1 MTIIE
6 ITGRITED
14 GKLEA
19 DLPTGL
25 PSGEVQITV
34 EIPEQDWTD
43 AEIQELLRTEPLS
56 GAEIVARLRSGELS
70 TDAWD
75 DPRDGATWVEEERAK
90 RLERSKWQ
98 L

>member
-19 DLPTGL
+19 ELPTGL
-25 PSGEVQITV
+25 PAGEVQITV
-34 EIPEQDWTD
+34 EIPEPSLTD
-43 AEIQELLRTEPLS
+43 EELRELMRIEPLS
-56 GAEIVARLRSGELS
+56 GAEIVALLNSGELS

-90 RLERSKWQ
+90 RLERSKW
-98 L
+98 